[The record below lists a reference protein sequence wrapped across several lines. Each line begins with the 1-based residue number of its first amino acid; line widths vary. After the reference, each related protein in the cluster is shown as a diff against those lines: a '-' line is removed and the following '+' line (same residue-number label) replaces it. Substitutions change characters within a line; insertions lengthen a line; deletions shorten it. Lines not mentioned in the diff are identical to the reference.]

1 MEKIKF
7 TNKIYLGF
15 VIFVPTYFLILNFIT
30 FVKSHIFI
38 ALLPIMVQIVVL
50 FFVLTNHK
58 YVKNVIKIYA
68 YLFILSGGLLLL
80 SQLLFLFSDPDKF
93 NLEKSLKDGL
103 SCIIGLI
110 YLYFLDDFLEVSE
123 NKIE

>member
-103 SCIIGLI
+103 S
-110 YLYFLDDFLEVSE
+110 
-123 NKIE
+123 